1 MKQTN
6 TNTNKWYEGN
16 AVWCS

>member
-6 TNTNKWYEGN
+6 KNDKKWYEGN